1 MAKKTTT
8 TTISYENT
16 VVGRNTLFAAMCLS
30 FGLTPK
36 WEPAEHNDH
45 SNGRPSVSMAGH
57 VMGAVAHVLCNKSN
71 TSDIAALF
79 ENNPTLE
86 GVTRQDLYHSGTSY
100 RNLGSKGGHKSVTV
114 AGSTDAST
122 IVDTAEAARKAL
134 KMKGCAPTMVH
145 THKQELRESVTAL
158 NASVKEEL
166 TAREALVQDQLSAK
180 AAKRAAD
187 KAAKAAKAAADAAAK
202 EQAGA
207 TE

>member
-1 MAKKTTT
+1 MAKKNTT

-45 SNGRPSVSMAGH
+45 SKGRPSVSMAGH
-57 VMGAVAHVLCNKSN
+57 IMGAVAHVLCNKSN
-71 TSDIAALF
+71 TCDIAELF

-86 GVTRQDLYHSGTSY
+86 GVTRQDLYHCGTSY

-114 AGSTDAST
+114 AGTTDAAT
-122 IVDTAEAARKAL
+122 IVDTAENARKAL
-134 KMKGCAPTMVH
+134 KLKGAAPTAIH
-145 THKQELRESVTAL
+145 THKTELRETVTTL
-158 NASVKEEL
+158 NTSVKEEL
-166 TAREALVQDQLSAK
+166 TAREQLVKNQLAEK
-180 AAKRAAD
+180 AAKRAAA
-187 KAAKAAKAAADAAAK
+187 KEAAKAAKAADK
-202 EQAGA
+202 EAAGA